1 MRMALWNRMLETAR
15 LFIYLKLKIKFQSAM
30 FLQQDDEFLQE
41 RDALEMEVREPEAR
55 IELVSRAQC
64 FPFKPSSKIEDR
76 IALFPY
82 PV

>member
-1 MRMALWNRMLETAR
+1 MRMVLWNRKLETAR

-55 IELVSRAQC
+55 IELVS
-64 FPFKPSSKIEDR
+64 
-76 IALFPY
+76 
-82 PV
+82 